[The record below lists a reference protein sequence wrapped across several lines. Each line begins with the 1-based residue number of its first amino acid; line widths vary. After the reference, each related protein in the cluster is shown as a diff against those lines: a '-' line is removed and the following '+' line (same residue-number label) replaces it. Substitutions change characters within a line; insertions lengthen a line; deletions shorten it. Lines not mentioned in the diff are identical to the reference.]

1 MRIVLGIKNFP
12 RKTNPVLQVC
22 DSQEFENIRIFG
34 LDLTSWISKFAINF
48 FRKLHRQKNRL

>member
-22 DSQEFENIRIFG
+22 DSQEFENIPFFG
-34 LDLTSWISKFAINF
+34 LDLTSWISNFAIYV
-48 FRKLHRQKNRL
+48 FRKLHCQKNRL